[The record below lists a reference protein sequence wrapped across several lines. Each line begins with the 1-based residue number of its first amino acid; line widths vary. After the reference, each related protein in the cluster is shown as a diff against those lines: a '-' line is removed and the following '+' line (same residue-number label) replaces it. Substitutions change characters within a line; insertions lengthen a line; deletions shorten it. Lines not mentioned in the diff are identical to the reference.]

1 MSNQFCSLMA
11 AHRAGFLT
19 SLQKFHGLAKEIM
32 NFICVYVHKYFN
44 IAL

>member
-1 MSNQFCSLMA
+1 MTNQLYSLVA
-11 AHRAGFLT
+11 AHCVGFLT
-19 SLQKFHGLAKEIM
+19 SLLKLHGLAKEIM